1 MKKFIDMKKIL
12 MTAMVAFSVVAM
24 PVSVFANADDSASEN
39 NAHEEHNNSSD
50 NNSGGNNDDST
61 APTINA
67 AINNGKLKVRA
78 SDDSGIKVI
87 YVNNYQFFD
96 PEDGVLS
103 IRLEKFEAG
112 IEYFTI
118 SAMDNNGNRSQDYTI
133 KNPYWTDP
141 NADNKN
147 NENPADS
154 LPADA
159 SATDPGDATGEVTEH
174 VEVDENGY
182 IIEEPETYYTG
193 ENDPSNGREFY
204 TIQTETGKV
213 FYLIIEKN
221 DNEEIVHFVTDITE
235 NDLLNATSNNSEVLP
250 KNSLA
255 SDSSIPV
262 TEVSIPA
269 DDGKTIFVDADGK
282 KTVKDADGNEVE
294 EEQEQTIS
302 SNEAEEDPKKEKKKM
317 NPMFL
322 YIGIGA
328 VVIIAGYY
336 FKVVKPK
343 KKSQFVEDEEAEE
356 SKEQEQYTDDEAI
369 NSQPMNTYLREESD
383 QEFFDNY
390 DPIEDG
396 GDNQ

>member
-1 MKKFIDMKKIL
+1 MKKTVSMKKIL
-12 MTAMVAFSVVAM
+12 MTTMVAFSVFAM
-24 PVSVFANADDSASEN
+24 PVTAFANADESASEN
-39 NAHEEHNNSSD
+39 NAHEEHNS
-50 NNSGGNNDDST
+50 NNSAGNNEDT
-61 APTINA
+61 TPPTINA

-78 SDDSGIKVI
+78 NDESGIKVI

-103 IRLEKFEAG
+103 IRLKKFEAG

-141 NADNKN
+141 DADNNN

-159 SATDPGDATGEVTEH
+159 SATDPADATGEVTEH

-269 DDGKTIFVDADGK
+269 DDGKTIFVDSDGN
-282 KTVKDADGNEVE
+282 KTIKDANGNEIA
-294 EEQEQTIS
+294 EEQEETVS
-302 SNEAEEDPKKEKKKM
+302 DNEAEESPKKEKKKM
-317 NPMFL
+317 NPIFL
-322 YIGIGA
+322 YVGVGA
-328 VVIIAGYY
+328 VILVAGYY
-336 FKVVKPK
+336 FKVVRPK
-343 KKSQFVEDEEAEE
+343 KKSQFAYDEDAEAA
-356 SKEQEQYTDDEAI
+356 KEQEQYTDDDAI
-369 NSQPMNTYLREESD
+369 SSQPMDMYSRAEESD
-383 QEFFDNY
+383 DDFINNY
-390 DPIEDG
+390 DPTGEDG
-396 GDNQ
+396 GDV